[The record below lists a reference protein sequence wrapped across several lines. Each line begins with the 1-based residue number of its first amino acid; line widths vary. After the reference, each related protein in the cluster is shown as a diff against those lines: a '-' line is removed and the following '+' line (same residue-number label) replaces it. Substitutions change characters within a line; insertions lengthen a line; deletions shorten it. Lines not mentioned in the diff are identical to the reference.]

1 MSEIRDVRVVFI
13 QNHVMVNAI
22 LEAGVLEGNT
32 VTEGPVCRRQFNHL
46 PYLMG
51 PVFAGLFT
59 LPLSYIYVQS
69 SIPEVRRTLIAISLF
84 VLAISL
90 GIHFWRL
97 HENSKRRF
105 QRNNPADRL
114 RCHFASN
121 LAVPVGRLAD
131 LAHLQ
136 PAFSSLGL
144 ETLRSR
150 S

>member
-1 MSEIRDVRVVFI
+1 
-13 QNHVMVNAI
+13 MVNAI

-97 HENSKRRF
+97 HENSKKG
-105 QRNNPADRL
+105 
-114 RCHFASN
+114 ASN
-121 LAVPVGRLAD
+121 GTTLLTVFAVIL
-131 LAHLQ
+131 LQ
-136 PAFSSLGL
+136 ILLFLSVALPICHIYNPHFP
-144 ETLRSR
+144 R
-150 S
+150 